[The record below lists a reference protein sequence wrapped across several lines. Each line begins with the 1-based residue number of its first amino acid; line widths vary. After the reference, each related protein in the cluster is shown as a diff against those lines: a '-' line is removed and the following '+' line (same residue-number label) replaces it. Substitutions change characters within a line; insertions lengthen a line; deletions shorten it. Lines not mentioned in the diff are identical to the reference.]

1 MQSKWLQLLL
11 ALLVAAVAASS
22 PLAERHEEGEGAAAH
37 TSMASAHVSLA
48 AAHTSV
54 ASAHQAMATA
64 SSTDATAAATSA
76 APAHAQ
82 AASSVAEAHV
92 ASHNGKNSGA
102 HHGMSSAPKK
112 PIDIVVAAEDADDKL
127 RSQPNLTEYQ
137 SGHAHGH
144 ANTAPLPVINETKI
158 FQSKGPQALSYIE
171 WDFDSGLGRLEELR
185 RFTGPQADELLKA
198 EPTRPVMGVSGG
210 RWRTLADI
218 DSPRTWKPL
227 LDDIRSRIGQDG
239 RSEPARYKGLAALH
253 ALSMII
259 SCFILL
265 PLLLT
270 LQAAG
275 SRWVSITAVLYL
287 ASLVGCLMLGRLY
300 SALTPALYPPN
311 AYVGLAAAMF
321 WLSVAC
327 FAWDALKVVLIFRDV
342 FRTTPG
348 ERFSRFG
355 QAWDQLRSR
364 GEYAHP
370 PAFGQE
376 DDEAQFGKPTGHHG
390 SGSVLFMQPQSGQS
404 PHSQS
409 TSSTERT
416 LTGTGH
422 HGDHTQSDGGY
433 AHYTDAQRS
442 SSPDDM
448 PDASA
453 GMEPEQAWSSGVP
466 RQKRFPRLRMF
477 LSCAYSTVSRSLVL
491 IAFAWMYVGIAV
503 YTGSCRAGF
512 RNVCL
517 AHGIKGAIFFWYGVL
532 SFVRFLGAFGEYG
545 WAWNKRPTPENSQH
559 SPAAFWRR
567 NMPSGE
573 FIECFVIF
581 LYGISNTWLERLGA
595 QRGDPYT
602 VKQIQHIS
610 IAVMFWF
617 VGLVGMGLESTRV
630 RQLLSRPIV
639 GAHPAAAVPNPGQDA
654 VLAQVQPPSYISS
667 FNPFPALVIGAT
679 GVAMAAHHQ
688 DYEYEVKVHVL
699 WGIMLAAF
707 AVLRCFTYFFLW
719 LRPPTSVIPSRPP
732 TEALASFTLC
742 CGGLLFMLSNEEVS
756 FAAMRA
762 DYADPMAVLNFAIS
776 VVGLVLCWSFCIM
789 LIKAWALKRETRN
802 FANTSEPWAQ
812 EQHFVISEPYE
823 AA

>member
-1 MQSKWLQLLL
+1 MAFRTGIA
-11 ALLVAAVAASS
+11 AL
-22 PLAERHEEGEGAAAH
+22 
-37 TSMASAHVSLA
+37 
-48 AAHTSV
+48 V
-54 ASAHQAMATA
+54 ASAWVAWAHYVPSLEARHGDDSMSHDEDVLPMPKMNLSIAGPPVPPPFCTVNTTKELHGAKA
-64 SSTDATAAATSA
+64 SCIALDAVDAIVPADKAGWA
-76 APAHAQ
+76 LRPAPKRRSQ
-82 AASSVAEAHV
+82 AAH
-92 ASHNGKNSGA
+92 
-102 HHGMSSAPKK
+102 
-112 PIDIVVAAEDADDKL
+112 
-127 RSQPNLTEYQ
+127 
-137 SGHAHGH
+137 GHAHG
-144 ANTAPLPVINETKI
+144 TEKVMEVLNETRL
-158 FQSKGPQALSYIE
+158 FSRKGAVPLSYIE
-171 WDFDSGLGRLEELR
+171 WDWGAGLGRLSELR
-185 RFTGPQADELLKA
+185 RFTSEEADKIQAMWPKRQVIGRSGQYWRALSDSNYPKQWDRVRKDIRYRLGKDAAEEPSRQIGLAAFVAMLFGVACFIQLPVLLCLQAARSTLVPLMSLVYLVTFTTSLIFGRIYFALAPELYPPSAL
-198 EPTRPVMGVSGG
+198 GG
-210 RWRTLADI
+210 LVRTLMVLSYALFGFDCLKLLFLVVPLVRGRMRSWADVQHI
-218 DSPRTWKPL
+218 MRVLAQGQENVGLRSRSGNHPLRSHLATSAEQTLTGSPDADANEDGEMPENHEFVVFDQDKQPAKPL
-227 LDDIRSRIGQDG
+227 LDSSSRMGFA
-239 RSEPARYKGLAALH
+239 EPTPDENHLARLRRPWEEFAHNHPRTA
-253 ALSMII
+253 
-259 SCFILL
+259 F
-265 PLLLT
+265 T
-270 LQAAG
+270 LG
-275 SRWVSITAVLYL
+275 MLY
-287 ASLVGCLMLGRLY
+287 
-300 SALTPALYPPN
+300 
-311 AYVGLAAAMF
+311 
-321 WLSVAC
+321 
-327 FAWDALKVVLIFRDV
+327 
-342 FRTTPG
+342 TT
-348 ERFSRFG
+348 
-355 QAWDQLRSR
+355 LSR
-364 GEYAHP
+364 GLVP
-370 PAFGQE
+370 LAF
-376 DDEAQFGKPTGHHG
+376 
-390 SGSVLFMQPQSGQS
+390 
-404 PHSQS
+404 
-409 TSSTERT
+409 
-416 LTGTGH
+416 
-422 HGDHTQSDGGY
+422 
-433 AHYTDAQRS
+433 
-442 SSPDDM
+442 
-448 PDASA
+448 
-453 GMEPEQAWSSGVP
+453 
-466 RQKRFPRLRMF
+466 
-477 LSCAYSTVSRSLVL
+477 TVV
-491 IAFAWMYVGIAV
+491 YVSIAV
-503 YTGSCRAGF
+503 YTGSCRRLF
-512 RNVCL
+512 KNVCL
-517 AHGIKGAIFFWYGVL
+517 AHGIKGGIFFWYGIL
-532 SFVRFLGAFGEYG
+532 TFVRFLGAFGEYG